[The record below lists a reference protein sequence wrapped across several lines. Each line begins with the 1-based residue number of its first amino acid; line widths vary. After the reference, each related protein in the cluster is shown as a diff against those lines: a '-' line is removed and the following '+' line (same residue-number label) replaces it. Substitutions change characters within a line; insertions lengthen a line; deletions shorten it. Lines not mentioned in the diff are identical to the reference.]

1 MQADIVA
8 STADPVSRSIVEAP
22 ERMTDSPTIVRAPA
36 GAVAPVVFDSP
47 HSGFTWP
54 ADFMPTAPADAVRST
69 WDAHVERL
77 FEGAPSAGATLLAAT
92 FPRAYI
98 DVNRAVSDLDPALID
113 GPWSG
118 PLDPTDY
125 SRRGM
130 GLIRRDALPG
140 VPMYAAPLAVAA
152 VRARIDASYRPYRAR
167 LSAVI
172 EELHSMHG
180 VVWHVNC
187 HSMKSRGNAMNVD
200 AGATRPDLVI
210 SDRRGTTAEP
220 GLAARIVGWFTLRG
234 YRVQVND
241 PYQGGDL
248 VRTFGDP
255 ARGRSSVQIEINRAL
270 YMDEATTEPH
280 AGFAPLQEDLTAF
293 AAVFAQWA
301 NDAAA
306 RARARG

>member
-1 MQADIVA
+1 MHAELVA
-8 STADPVSRSIVEAP
+8 STTDPVSQLIVE
-22 ERMTDSPTIVRAPA
+22 RSPSGVA
-36 GAVAPVVFDSP
+36 APVVFDSP
-47 HSGFTWP
+47 HSGFIWP
-54 ADFMPTAPADAVRST
+54 ADFTPTAPPDAIRTT

-77 FEGAPSAGATLLAAT
+77 FEGAPTAGATLLAAT

-98 DVNRAVSDLDPALID
+98 DLNRAVSDLDPALID
-113 GPWSG
+113 GPWSE
-118 PLDPTDY
+118 PLAPTDY

-140 VPMYAAPLAVAA
+140 VPLYAAALPAAA
-152 VRARIDASYRPYRAR
+152 VRARIDRCYAPYRAR
-167 LSAVI
+167 LAALLD
-172 EELHSMHG
+172 ELHAAHG
-180 VVWHVNC
+180 AVWHVNC

-200 AGATRPDLVI
+200 AGSARPDLVI
-210 SDRRGTTAEP
+210 SDRRGTTAEA
-220 GLAARIVGWFTLRG
+220 GLTARIVGWFTLRG
-234 YRVQVND
+234 YRVQAND

-293 AAVFAQWA
+293 ASALAQWA
-301 NDAAA
+301 HAAA
-306 RARARG
+306 GRARG

>member
-1 MQADIVA
+1 MPNVPDAAPVRR
-8 STADPVSRSIVEAP
+8 DPV
-22 ERMTDSPTIVRAPA
+22 
-36 GAVAPVVFDSP
+36 GAAAMDVHHPVGVAAPVVFDSP
-47 HSGFTWP
+47 HSGFSWP
-54 ADFMPTAPADAVRST
+54 PDFVPTAPREAIRTT

-77 FEGAPSAGATLLAAT
+77 FGGAPTVGATLLAAT

-113 GPWSG
+113 GLWSE
-118 PLDPTDY
+118 PLAPTDY

-140 VPMYAAPLAVAA
+140 VPMYAAALPVAD
-152 VRARIDASYRPYRAR
+152 VRARVDQWYRPYRAR
-167 LSAVI
+167 LAALI
-172 EELHSMHG
+172 DALHAEHG
-180 VVWHVNC
+180 TVWHVNC

-200 AGATRPDLVI
+200 SGAARPDLVI
-210 SDRRGTTAEP
+210 SDRRGVTAEA
-220 GLAARIVGWFTLRG
+220 GLTARIVGWFTLRG
-234 YRVQVND
+234 YRVQAND

-293 AAVFAQWA
+293 AAVLVQWA
-301 NDAAA
+301 NDAV
-306 RARARG
+306 ARARG